1 MNCNRNLKDCH
12 YKTSEAAYNPNA
24 QALSA
29 SGVLLTLDG
38 TVYTDT
44 GVGAAISG
52 TNITVR
58 APGLYYVAADVVVD
72 ASAAGT
78 VSLQLLLDGA
88 RRPATLREV
97 TAAAGDTVSLH
108 AEDIRYIPVACGG
121 AYPVINAAA
130 GISGTGAANATL
142 VSARLVKLA

>member
-1 MNCNRNLKDCH
+1 MYDP
-12 YKTSEAAYNPNA
+12 AAPWPGIGRR
-24 QALSA
+24 SA
-29 SGVLLTLDG
+29 GYDFGFDRETLVFVP
-38 TVYTDT
+38 T
-44 GVGAAISG
+44 
-52 TNITVR
+52 
-58 APGLYYVAADVVVD
+58 
-72 ASAAGT
+72 
-78 VSLQLLLDGA
+78 
-88 RRPATLREV
+88 TLREV